1 MVMTDH
7 RRVAGS
13 FRDPSGFLFTRDGV
27 LYRQI
32 NRSYRTDYD
41 RLVNSGLCQ
50 RLVDMGLLVPHQEV
64 EIRPAEPHSAYKVIR
79 PEVIRFISYPYEW
92 SFSQLRDA
100 ALTSL
105 TIQKYAVAHGM
116 SLKDCS
122 AYNIQFHYGRPILI
136 DTLSFETLQAGQPWV
151 AYRQFCQHFL
161 APLALMA
168 YRDVRLG
175 QLLRIHIDG
184 LPLDLVSKLLPVRT
198 WLVFSLLSHIHL
210 HAAAQRRYAGREVGK
225 DTTTRQLG
233 QTALLGLIDSLESA
247 VRRLYP
253 RPTRGGWADYGS
265 LHNYPPQGIEHKKRL
280 VSEYLDRIRPDSV
293 WDLGANTGSFSR
305 LASGR
310 GIPTVAFDADPTA
323 VDENY
328 LTCVRERETNL
339 LPLVLDLTNP
349 SPGLGWQHHERMS
362 LQERGPAGAVL
373 ALALIHHLA
382 IANNVPLPDLARF
395 FSQLTSW
402 LVIEWVPK
410 SDSQVKIML
419 AARDDIFSDYSQE
432 SFERGFGECFVVHAA
447 ERVSGSQRTLFL
459 MERRGAA
466 HSDEPG

>member
-161 APLALMA
+161 P
-168 YRDVRLG
+168 RR
-175 QLLRIHIDG
+175 
-184 LPLDLVSKLLPVRT
+184 
-198 WLVFSLLSHIHL
+198 
-210 HAAAQRRYAGREVGK
+210 AA
-225 DTTTRQLG
+225 
-233 QTALLGLIDSLESA
+233 
-247 VRRLYP
+247 
-253 RPTRGGWADYGS
+253 
-265 LHNYPPQGIEHKKRL
+265 
-280 VSEYLDRIRPDSV
+280 
-293 WDLGANTGSFSR
+293 
-305 LASGR
+305 
-310 GIPTVAFDADPTA
+310 
-323 VDENY
+323 
-328 LTCVRERETNL
+328 
-339 LPLVLDLTNP
+339 
-349 SPGLGWQHHERMS
+349 
-362 LQERGPAGAVL
+362 GPA
-373 ALALIHHLA
+373 
-382 IANNVPLPDLARF
+382 P
-395 FSQLTSW
+395 
-402 LVIEWVPK
+402 
-410 SDSQVKIML
+410 
-419 AARDDIFSDYSQE
+419 
-432 SFERGFGECFVVHAA
+432 
-447 ERVSGSQRTLFL
+447 
-459 MERRGAA
+459 
-466 HSDEPG
+466 PGPHRWPPP